1 MEEMNDLFYRE
12 PYTKEFDSVVLTC
25 EESKNGYLVTLED
38 TAFYPE
44 GGGQPCDYGTL
55 NGIAVKDVKK
65 KNNVITHLLE
75 KPIEVNTNVHGVV
88 DWERRFDHMQNHT
101 GEHIVSGLIHKHF
114 GYENVG
120 FHMGNVIQIDISG
133 PLDWKQ
139 LMMIETEANQI
150 IWKNEKVGIT
160 FPSEEELKTLPY
172 RSKKELTGRVRI
184 VTIKDADICACCGTH
199 VANTGE
205 IGLIKILTYAKHG
218 DGVRV
223 EMLSGMRA
231 FAYVQKEHEENKQIS
246 VMLSSRML
254 ETGSAVEKL
263 LDTNNKLLNI
273 QKELSEKLLAVKMDM
288 IQDGQPFVLDFEVGS
303 DRNGMIHFAN
313 ELIEKKNIGVAC
325 ICNQEASC
333 YSYVILSHSVDLK
346 EHVKTI
352 NEKLNGRG
360 GGRSEVLQGSFQSD
374 EETIKKVLHEE
385 FGA

>member
-75 KPIEVNTNVHGVV
+75 KPIEVNTNVHGVI

-150 IWKNEKVGIT
+150 IWKNEKVEIT

-263 LDTNNKLLNI
+263 LDTHNKLLNI